1 MNVNKNHIREIAV
14 TCSKYTRPF
23 TGGGGGGKG
32 YLAGKAK
39 KGSKKSATAKQC
51 SLQASSIMY
60 LLSVC

>member
-23 TGGGGGGKG
+23 RGRRGGGG

-39 KGSKKSATAKQC
+39 KGSKKSATAKEC

-60 LLSVC
+60 FLSIY

>member
-23 TGGGGGGKG
+23 RGGGGG

-39 KGSKKSATAKQC
+39 KGSKKSATAKQF

-60 LLSVC
+60 LLSVY

>member
-23 TGGGGGGKG
+23 RGGG

-39 KGSKKSATAKQC
+39 KGSKKSATAKEC

-60 LLSVC
+60 FLSIY

>member
-23 TGGGGGGKG
+23 RGREG

-39 KGSKKSATAKQC
+39 KGSKKSATAKEC

-60 LLSVC
+60 F

>member
-23 TGGGGGGKG
+23 RGGGGEG
-32 YLAGKAK
+32 YLAGKSK

-60 LLSVC
+60 LLSVY

>member
-1 MNVNKNHIREIAV
+1 MNVNKNHIREIAA

-23 TGGGGGGKG
+23 GGGGGG

-60 LLSVC
+60 LLSVY

>member
-23 TGGGGGGKG
+23 RGREGGG

-60 LLSVC
+60 LLSVY

>member
-23 TGGGGGGKG
+23 GGRGGGGG

-39 KGSKKSATAKQC
+39 KESKKSAE
-51 SLQASSIMY
+51 
-60 LLSVC
+60 

>member
-23 TGGGGGGKG
+23 RGGGGGGG
-32 YLAGKAK
+32 GHLAGKAK

-60 LLSVC
+60 LLSVY